1 MTNKDPGGTSQ
12 AGLAPSLGIGVS
24 TGPANPICGVETIKN
39 VKEDEHEPYDERG
52 SRYNLLGKVAG
63 LLQRS
68 LSRSRE
74 GSATDIGSTND
85 SYSSSRAPSR
95 HASRKDLRPSSTLPS
110 PPKET
115 KQVFLEYDPITKRR
129 VLNTYEILNDIG
141 KGEHGK
147 VKLARDLVHNELV
160 AIKIVNRNSK
170 DRPQLHM
177 RRFSRPQVHPNEYST
192 KIRREIAIM
201 KRCNHRH
208 IVSLREVL
216 DDMNSKKIYL
226 VLEYLEKG
234 EIKWK
239 RKLDTPS
246 PSEPSDE
253 IPCCGSKGHLLSYTI
268 NDEDLDLLSNTFSP
282 NLTFKQSRKIFRD
295 VLLGLEYLHMLG
307 IVHRDVKPANLLVS
321 SDNVVKISDFG
332 VSFALFLSGPGDP
345 PNELELAKTA
355 GTPAFFAPEL
365 CQTNFL
371 SANSSKSVSASSL
384 EILRNEDIMSKVLP
398 RIDHKIDIWALGVTL
413 YCLLFGKVPFNADSE
428 YELFLVIV
436 NQPLEF
442 PPDRCSF
449 NSRVEVSELEFDLAK
464 DLLSKL
470 LDKNKDSRIDIPEI
484 KQHPF
489 VLMDLANDM
498 DLLNELLYLN
508 ASPDSNDPEKY
519 IAGLEQNL
527 DILKDD
533 VDNAVVGLGSR
544 IRRSVAATIKA
555 GTLNG
560 ELMFRTESSSDES
573 PSQLASQYGSLVG
586 LRSSSNDYSVIL
598 SEAFNVSTPPP
609 QEMGRTISNADY
621 TSAPHFPSGLSN
633 EVNGIADIMS
643 SSSSGFN
650 SNGNLPRKGSNH
662 IVHDIID
669 SDTRSRRDS
678 ATGTEA
684 SQIETK
690 RNAVGDVYLKNQ
702 SAMDAFK
709 DIKLQDDKRRRSSA
723 YLSSSQSG
731 SRQGS
736 TISRPT
742 KDKSSISSPI
752 PVPSLKRTTAM
763 LLTVDPY
770 IINDRDP
777 SSVISLPL
785 SDSLASLD
793 SLNDDYVSRK
803 YKELTEKH
811 SGRRKSVSGRG
822 NDAIFSDSDILSR
835 DVDGINEKF
844 LRFNLDTLMSDSS
857 KVAKINDDA
866 IAPKTLPRTLFASHT
881 SSSSCCSS
889 SSSSSGSSSGSDSDE
904 DGDLTLAFSSKVAS
918 SVRPPFLSLSH
929 RAKSYDSK
937 LPAYGQSGGNHQETP
952 VIFQTDLPEFEDL
965 PAGLMTNV
973 PRPSISGAGLL
984 QMAPTISV
992 MSNTSGKTLNPTREP
1007 PVSTPVLPQKAQTLD
1022 VSTIRDSKPAGSAG
1036 LRENIFH
1043 NQYNNHYKKDP
1054 ISFPFPN
1061 AVHYEN
1067 DRETESKTS
1076 TKKSGALRP
1085 NHYRSNSVAVG
1096 LLQHQLRQAESNQE

>member
-1 MTNKDPGGTSQ
+1 MTNKDPGGTPQ
-12 AGLAPSLGIGVS
+12 ASLAPPLGIGVS
-24 TGPANPICGVETIKN
+24 AGPASPVCGVETMKN
-39 VKEDEHEPYDERG
+39 VNDDEHEPFDERG

-74 GSATDIGSTND
+74 GSATDIGSAND

-177 RRFSRPQVHPNEYST
+177 RRFSRPQVHPSEYST

-216 DDMNSKKIYL
+216 DDKNSKKIYL

-253 IPCCGSKGHLLSYTI
+253 IPCCGSRGNLLSYTV

-332 VSFALFLSGPGDP
+332 VSFALFLSGPDDP

-384 EILRNEDIMSKVLP
+384 EMLRNEDVMSKVIP

-428 YELFLVIV
+428 YELFQVIV

-442 PPDRCSF
+442 PPDRHSF

-484 KQHPF
+484 KQHSF
-489 VLMDLANDM
+489 VLMDLADDM
-498 DLLNELLYLN
+498 DLLHELLYLN
-508 ASPDSNDPEKY
+508 AGSDFNDFEKQ
-519 IAGLEQNL
+519 IASLEQNL

-533 VDNAVVGLGSR
+533 MDNAVVGLGSR
-544 IRRSVAATIKA
+544 IRRSVAAAIKA

-560 ELMFRTESSSDES
+560 ELMSRTESSSDES

-633 EVNGIADIMS
+633 EVNGLADIMS
-643 SSSSGFN
+643 SSSSN
-650 SNGNLPRKGSNH
+650 VNLPRKGSNH
-662 IVHDIID
+662 IHDIID

-678 ATGTEA
+678 STGTEA

-731 SRQGS
+731 SRHGS

-742 KDKSSISSPI
+742 RDKSSISSPI
-752 PVPSLKRTTAM
+752 PVPSLKRTAGL

-803 YKELTEKH
+803 YKELSEKH
-811 SGRRKSVSGRG
+811 GRRKSVSGRG
-822 NDAIFSDSDILSR
+822 EDAIFSDSDILNR

-844 LRFNLDTLMSDSS
+844 LRFNLDTLMSDSTRF
-857 KVAKINDDA
+857 AKINDDA
-866 IAPKTLPRTLFASHT
+866 IAPKALPRTLFASRT
-881 SSSSCCSS
+881 STSNCSS
-889 SSSSSGSSSGSDSDE
+889 SSSSSCSSSGSDSDE
-904 DGDLTLAFSSKVAS
+904 DGDLTLAFSSKVSS
-918 SVRPPFLSLSH
+918 SVRPPFLSLSQ

-937 LPAYGQSGGNHQETP
+937 LPAYGQSGANHQESP
-952 VIFQTDLPEFEDL
+952 IIFQNDLPEFEDL

-992 MSNTSGKTLNPTREP
+992 MSNTTGKTLSPIRQP
-1007 PVSTPVLPQKAQTLD
+1007 PVTMPVMTQKSKTLAD
-1022 VSTIRDSKPAGSAG
+1022 EVPTIRDSKPAGSAG

-1096 LLQHQLRQAESNQE
+1096 LLQHQLQQAESNRE